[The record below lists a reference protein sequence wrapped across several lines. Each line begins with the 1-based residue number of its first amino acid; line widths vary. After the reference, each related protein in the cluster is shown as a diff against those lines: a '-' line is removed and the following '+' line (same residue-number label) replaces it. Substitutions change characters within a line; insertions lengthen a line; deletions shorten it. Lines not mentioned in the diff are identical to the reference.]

1 MEIIMNSNDLYN
13 NLKELWEEFDSN
25 HNVFVD
31 KGNKAAGSRARKAI
45 GEIKKLVTEYRKASV
60 SECIMNIASLAG
72 HLAFGLIAFSFLVK
86 DIFWLRIVS
95 ILASLFSVFYNYL
108 IPLEPMWLAINWNFI
123 FIAVNL
129 YHIAVILYEKR
140 EVKMDAKNQ
149 ELYDTLFSEMT
160 PVEYLKI
167 SRAAKWELVKAGERI
182 ITQGMPVPDLYLI
195 YNGTVDVIVDN
206 EQIAELKDGE
216 FVGEMSF
223 LTEKVATAT
232 CKVKYDAQCLVWK
245 QKEFKELL
253 KRNPSLYFTIQ
264 SVLSSQVSDKLVKSS
279 K

>member
-1 MEIIMNSNDLYN
+1 
-13 NLKELWEEFDSN
+13 
-25 HNVFVD
+25 
-31 KGNKAAGSRARKAI
+31 
-45 GEIKKLVTEYRKASV
+45 
-60 SECIMNIASLAG
+60 MNIASLAG

-95 ILASLFSVFYNYL
+95 ILASLFSVLYNYI
-108 IPLEPMWLAINWNFI
+108 IPVEPLWLAINWNFV
-123 FIAVNL
+123 FIAVNV
-129 YHIAVILYEKR
+129 YHIGVILYEKR
-140 EVKMDAKNQ
+140 AVKMDAKDE
-149 ELYDTLFSEMT
+149 ELYQTLFKEMT

-167 SRAAKWELVKAGERI
+167 SRAAEWVTLKSGQRI

-195 YNGTVDVIVDN
+195 YNGTVDVMVDG
-206 EQIAELKDGE
+206 EEVAHLRDGE

-264 SVLSSQVSDKLVKSS
+264 SVLSAQVSDKLVSSS
-279 K
+279 KK

>member
-1 MEIIMNSNDLYN
+1 
-13 NLKELWEEFDSN
+13 
-25 HNVFVD
+25 
-31 KGNKAAGSRARKAI
+31 
-45 GEIKKLVTEYRKASV
+45 
-60 SECIMNIASLAG
+60 MNIATLAG

-95 ILASLFSVFYNYL
+95 IAASLFSVFYNYT
-108 IPLEPMWLAINWNFI
+108 IPVEPMWLAINWNFV
-123 FIAVNL
+123 FIAVNV
-129 YHIAVILYEKR
+129 YHIGVILYEKR
-140 EVKMDAKNQ
+140 AVKMDEKDE
-149 ELYDTLFSEMT
+149 ELYQTLFKEMT

-167 SRAAKWELVKAGERI
+167 SRAAEWVTLKSGQRI

-195 YNGTVDVIVDN
+195 YNGTVDVMVDG
-206 EQIAELKDGE
+206 EEVAHLRDGE

-245 QKEFKELL
+245 QREFKELL

-264 SVLSSQVSDKLVKSS
+264 SVLSAQVSDKLVSSS
-279 K
+279 KKDD

>member
-1 MEIIMNSNDLYN
+1 
-13 NLKELWEEFDSN
+13 
-25 HNVFVD
+25 
-31 KGNKAAGSRARKAI
+31 
-45 GEIKKLVTEYRKASV
+45 
-60 SECIMNIASLAG
+60 MNIATLAG

-86 DIFWLRIVS
+86 DIFWLRLLS
-95 ILASLFSVFYNYL
+95 IAASLFSVFYNYT
-108 IPLEPMWLAINWNFI
+108 IPVEPMWLAINWNFI

-129 YHIAVILYEKR
+129 YHIAIILYEKR
-140 EVKMDAKNQ
+140 EVKMDDKNQ

-167 SRAAKWELVKAGERI
+167 SRAAKWEMVKAGQRI

-195 YNGTVDVIVDN
+195 YNGTVDVLVDN
-206 EQIAELKDGE
+206 EQIAQLKDGE

-245 QKEFKELL
+245 QREFKELL

-264 SVLSSQVSDKLVKSS
+264 SVLSAQVSDKLVSSS
-279 K
+279 KK